1 MKKLMTL
8 RIVILL
14 VPFVFLTFLTS
25 TSFGQQGSGATGG
38 LEKSPQAQEFDKKA
52 LEKLRTMT
60 PEEVEKLDKKLAQA
74 LTLFYDR
81 EYARALPIFREI
93 SDLVETFDVM
103 FWYASCAAK
112 AGESELAIKKFREM
126 LDVDPNLHRV
136 RLELA
141 TVYYELGR
149 YKDARDELNRVLE
162 AKPPETVRDNI
173 RKLLAAIDAR
183 TKRLFTNARFS
194 GGIQRDSN
202 VNAAPEDTIL
212 ILPPNGGLLGTGG
225 TLILNERQ
233 KELSDWVIV
242 DSFAGNALYDL
253 GENKG
258 WMWNTT
264 GTFYQSHVLKYH
276 EFGLTQYSAST
287 GPWYVSQK
295 GVLKLPIGYTKTD
308 YEHDPLFSTYF
319 MSPSYEYFFTGNFSL
334 RGGFTYSKDE
344 YDPVDKAQQENIN
357 REYEISP
364 SFFFNNRRDILTL
377 SFSTE
382 DLNADAQRYS
392 YDAINGSISYYKRL
406 GGDME
411 VYGRFKYSDRD
422 YEGPVQLWPYN
433 REDKKY
439 NLYLV
444 LSKNFMK
451 YYFASINYNFIR
463 NSSNTALYDFKKHVY
478 GINLGFKF

>member
-1 MKKLMTL
+1 MKKLSMP

-14 VPFVFLTFLTS
+14 IPMVSIFFLIS
-25 TSFGQQGSGATGG
+25 SAIGQQGSDTGGG
-38 LEKSPQAQEFDKKA
+38 LEKSPQTKEFDKKA

-60 PEEVEKLDKKLAQA
+60 PKEVEELDKKLAQA

-81 EYARALPIFREI
+81 EYARALPIFSEI

-112 AGESELAIKKFREM
+112 AGESELAIKKFKEM

-173 RKLLAAIDAR
+173 RKLLAAIDAK
-183 TKRLFTNARFS
+183 TKRLFANARFS

-202 VNAAPEDTIL
+202 VNAAPEDAVL
-212 ILPPNGGLLGTGG
+212 ILPPNGGLFGG
-225 TLILNERQ
+225 GGNLILSERQ
-233 KELSDWVIV
+233 RELSDWVIV
-242 DSFAGNALYDL
+242 DSFAGNALYDT
-253 GENKG
+253 GESKG

-264 GTFYQSHVLKYH
+264 GTFYQSHILKYH

-287 GPWYVSQK
+287 GPWYVNQK
-295 GVLKLPIGYTKTD
+295 SVFKLPIGYTINY
-308 YEHDPLFSTYF
+308 YEHDPLFNTAF
-319 MSPSYEYFFTGNFSL
+319 ISPSYEYFFTGNFSL

-344 YDPVDKAQQENIN
+344 YDPVDKWEQENVN
-357 REYEISP
+357 REVEISP
-364 SFFFNNRRDILTL
+364 SFFFNNRKDILTL
-377 SFSTE
+377 AFSTE
-382 DLNADAQRYS
+382 DLNAEARKYS
-392 YDAINGSISYYKRL
+392 YEAVNGSVSYYKRL

-411 VYGRFKYSDRD
+411 AYGRFKYSDRE

-451 YYFASINYNFIR
+451 YYFASINYNFIK
-463 NSSNTALYDFKKHVY
+463 NSSNTGLYDFKKHVY
-478 GINLGFKF
+478 GINIGFKF